1 MPEPSDRTEH
11 LARRLLHGVETLR
24 ARRFVEACEAL
35 LEVASAPDL
44 AAAAD
49 LVDVRARATTLL
61 AQAMLGAGD
70 LDAALPWLD
79 EAERLLGGLGDR
91 DGLAEVR
98 ALRRQ
103 RDDALADRARKAQAA
118 ERLARLAETPLD
130 ALRARAPSPH
140 ALLELLV
147 QKANA
152 EVEAGRPDAAAAIAR
167 EGLDLALRLDSV
179 RGEVLARLTLARAE
193 PSSAAE
199 QLEQA
204 WRRAERADEFNLV
217 GAVARAAELA
227 GVALPTLHGPD
238 TEPPA

>member
-1 MPEPSDRTEH
+1 MPEPSDRTQH
-11 LARRLLHGVETLR
+11 LARRLLDGVEALR
-24 ARRFVEACEAL
+24 AERFDAARDAL
-35 LEVASAPDL
+35 LEVAGAPEL

-70 LDAALPWLD
+70 LDGALPWLD
-79 EAERLLGGLGDR
+79 AAERLLGGLGDR
-91 DGLAEVR
+91 DGLAHVR
-98 ALRRQ
+98 ALRRR

-118 ERLARLAETPLD
+118 ERLARLAATPLE
-130 ALRARAPSPH
+130 ALRARAPSPA
-140 ALLELLV
+140 ALLDLLV

-152 EVEAGRPDAAAAIAR
+152 EVEAHRPEDAAAIAR
-167 EGLDLALRLDSV
+167 EALDLAVGLDSV
-179 RGEVLARLTLARAE
+179 RGEVLARLSLARAE

-199 QLEQA
+199 QLEAA

-227 GVALPTLHGPD
+227 GVELPALHGPE